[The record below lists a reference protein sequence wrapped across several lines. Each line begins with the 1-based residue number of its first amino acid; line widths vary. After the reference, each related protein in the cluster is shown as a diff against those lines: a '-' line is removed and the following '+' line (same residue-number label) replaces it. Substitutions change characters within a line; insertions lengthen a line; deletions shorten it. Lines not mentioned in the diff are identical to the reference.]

1 MFRYCAKIMA
11 PSMYRQGWLAIAL
24 GFGLGSSGCS
34 GSEDTT
40 CEGRQCESAASGISA
55 SGVTIAAT
63 GNSETQATSSD
74 SDTQATSSSSGM
86 GSESDPTTTSSSS
99 SDTGIRFDVGDP
111 PLLPDMADDKGPI
124 IPETC
129 EQALAGESTV
139 GCTFFAVDMDSHDN
153 VENQQYAVA
162 VANVQIAQQATV
174 TIEVKEG
181 NMWTPVAGPQAIAAL
196 DLYTFNLPA
205 RSTDD
210 SQLMVG
216 GAYRVT
222 SDIPVIAYQFNPVD
236 GASSY
241 LSDASML
248 FPVPSLDTI
257 NDVIGWTSMM
267 DNTNVFQHGYA
278 TIIGTSDG
286 TVVTVTPKVAT
297 AAGDGV
303 PAGSPGVPFQLTLG
317 EGDVASVAVQNLG
330 TSMTGTKIVSNEGHP
345 VAVLSGQE
353 CALIPENVCCCDHM
367 EEQLAGLRQW
377 GTNFVAARMP
387 VRDVNNP
394 ETSLWQIYASEDG
407 TQLTFTFDPGVT
419 GIPNPNL
426 VLNQGE
432 MAELYVSGPTGEP
445 GDFEVEASK
454 PINVINYMI
463 GSENLGGG
471 SVGDPAMVQH
481 SPVEQYLPR
490 YVVLVPG
497 TWVND
502 VAVVTRPAG
511 AVITVDDVAIS
522 DAEFNPVGDSGF
534 EVARVAIPDGVH
546 VLDGG
551 MDPFGVVI
559 VGYDTWDSYAYLGGT
574 GTGKINPNPPG

>member
-1 MFRYCAKIMA
+1 
-11 PSMYRQGWLAIAL
+11 MYRQTWLVGAVTLASIVVH
-24 GFGLGSSGCS
+24 GC
-34 GSEDTT
+34 GDGGED
-40 CEGRQCESAASGISA
+40 CEGTQCVASAGTGISA
-55 SGVTIAAT
+55 SGTAT
-63 GNSETQATSSD
+63 VGTTSNATATSNGSSSD
-74 SDTQATSSSSGM
+74 SDGSG
-86 GSESDPTTTSSSS
+86 SNSDSDGTTTSSTTTGS
-99 SDTGIRFDVGDP
+99 GIRFDVGDP
-111 PLLPDMADDKGPI
+111 PLPADLPDDKGPI

-139 GCTFFAVDMDSHDN
+139 GCRFFAVDMDSHDN

-162 VANVQIAQQATV
+162 IANVQIATPATV
-174 TIEVKEG
+174 TIEVKNG
-181 NMWTPVAGPQAIAAL
+181 NTWSPVAGPQTVAAL
-196 DLYTFNLPA
+196 DLFTFNLPA

-210 SQLMVG
+210 SQLFVG

-222 SDIPVIAYQFNPVD
+222 SDVPVIAYQFNPVD

-267 DNTNVFQHGYA
+267 DNTNTFQHGYA

-286 TVVTVTPKVAT
+286 TVVTVTPSVAT
-297 AAGDGV
+297 AAGNGI
-303 PAGSPGVPFQLTLG
+303 PAGSPGVPFQINLG
-317 EGDVASVAVQNLG
+317 EGDVASVAVQNLA

-377 GTNFVAARMP
+377 GTHFIAARMP
-387 VRDVNNP
+387 VRDTANP

-407 TQLTFTFDPGVT
+407 TQLTFTYDPGVM
-419 GIPNPNL
+419 GIPSPNL
-426 VLNQGE
+426 LLNQGE
-432 MAELYVSGPTGEP
+432 MAQFYVNGPANEP

-471 SVGDPAMVQH
+471 STGDPAMVQH

-511 AVITVDDVAIS
+511 AIITIDDVPIS
-522 DAEFNPVGDSGF
+522 DAEFNPVGDSGY

>member
-1 MFRYCAKIMA
+1 MGC
-11 PSMYRQGWLAIAL
+11 
-24 GFGLGSSGCS
+24 GSNG
-34 GSEDTT
+34 ED
-40 CEGRQCESAASGISA
+40 CEGARCDTSAGSGISV
-55 SGVTIAAT
+55 SGTVTSDSGSTGSST
-63 GNSETQATSSD
+63 GNSSGATE
-74 SDTQATSSSSGM
+74 SSSG
-86 GSESDPTTTSSSS
+86 GTDSDGTTTGTTGNT
-99 SDTGIRFDVGDP
+99 TGIKFDVGDAP
-111 PLLPDMADDKGPI
+111 PPPDLPEESGPI

-129 EQALAGESTV
+129 DQALAGESTV
-139 GCTFFAVDMDSHDN
+139 GCRFFAVDMDSHDN

-162 VANVQIAQQATV
+162 IANVQLAQQATV
-174 TIEVKEG
+174 TIEVKDQ
-181 NMWTPVAGPQAIAAL
+181 NNNWSTVAGPQPIAAL

-205 RSTDD
+205 RNTDD
-210 SQLMVG
+210 TQLFVG

-222 SDIPVIAYQFNPVD
+222 SDVPVIAYQFNPVD

-286 TVVTVTPKVAT
+286 TVVTVTPSVAT
-297 AAGDGV
+297 AAGNGI
-303 PAGSPGVPFQLTLG
+303 PAGSPGVPFQINLG

-330 TSMTGTKIVSNEGHP
+330 TSMTGTKITSNEGHP

-377 GTNFVAARMP
+377 GTHFIAARMP
-387 VRDVNNP
+387 VRDVNMP

-407 TQLTFTFDPGVT
+407 TQLTFTYDPGVT
-419 GIPNPNL
+419 GLPGPNL

-432 MAELYVSGPTGEP
+432 MAQVYVTGPANEP

-511 AVITVDDVAIS
+511 ATITIDDVPIS